1 MGIPCDI
8 NQPEAIRKKLECFGL
23 PSRPPPGFNP
33 VAYGMPICPA
43 AQETPMIKVSSDH
56 PQYR

>member
-23 PSRPPPGFNP
+23 LSRPPPGFKS
-33 VAYGMPICPA
+33 VASGMPICPA
-43 AQETPMIKVSSDH
+43 AQGNSND
-56 PQYR
+56 